1 MTARAV
7 GEGAAME
14 RAITTETIAP
24 AAEKTDGIRRTPT
37 RKRIMA
43 TKTTV
48 IKQVK
53 TEPIHGMEK
62 KATRIIKNRQNKSG
76 GEVQCTIIL

>member
-1 MTARAV
+1 
-7 GEGAAME
+7 
-14 RAITTETIAP
+14 
-24 AAEKTDGIRRTPT
+24 
-37 RKRIMA
+37 MA

-53 TEPIHGMEK
+53 TGPIHGMEK